1 MLIRKYIRVHLT
13 HRSLQ
18 FVGLLG
24 QRETKRT
31 IETEKNT
38 QTKSREIKLRTRKV
52 INQQRYSPVSAP
64 IFNSDTFETQYYNYF
79 LRLLQKVLTSQ
90 RKIVP
95 LQYHAVEEQI
105 LLSIFGQKAQGQVTQ
120 ENNKLKAKALKNI
133 IRRTS
138 MAQYMR
144 MSICTF
150 EQTQAYTLVS
160 KHGTFYANIYLL
172 TSNYFVTEIPW
183 NKKCGISLQRV
194 NSGNVY
200 YSI

>member
-24 QRETKRT
+24 QRKTKRT

-95 LQYHAVEEQI
+95 IQYHAVEEQI
-105 LLSIFGQKAQGQVTQ
+105 LFSIFGQKAQGQVTY

-138 MAQYMR
+138 MAQFMR

-160 KHGTFYANIYLL
+160 KHGPFYANILHLSSNFKLL
-172 TSNYFVTEIPW
+172 
-183 NKKCGISLQRV
+183 CHR
-194 NSGNVY
+194 NSME
-200 YSI
+200 